1 MGCRRIHRLRIRMEY
16 LGILLPTLQL
26 GMERYVHGYFL
37 DNVFNTDEGPVYNDN
52 GEQTRSHFRF
62 KLKYATFT
70 KH

>member
-1 MGCRRIHRLRIRMEY
+1 MY
-16 LGILLPTLQL
+16 
-26 GMERYVHGYFL
+26 YGYFL
-37 DNVFNTDEGPVYNDN
+37 DNVFNTDEGPVYDDN

>member
-1 MGCRRIHRLRIRMEY
+1 MY
-16 LGILLPTLQL
+16 N
-26 GMERYVHGYFL
+26 GYFI